1 MISLRRFRDSMEL
14 GQLEAFIAV
23 AREGSFTRAA
33 ERLNLAQPSLSA
45 RIHHLEQSLGGALFD
60 REERPVRLTSLGEIF
75 LPYAERAV
83 GVLDAGREAVQ
94 TARQD

>member
-1 MISLRRFRDSMEL
+1 MEL

-45 RIHHLEQSLGGALFD
+45 RIHHLEQSLGG
-60 REERPVRLTSLGEIF
+60 
-75 LPYAERAV
+75 
-83 GVLDAGREAVQ
+83 GVV
-94 TARQD
+94 